1 MIWPHEQAA
10 VTADAHDRQIRV
22 TTANVDE
29 AALDLVDLRR
39 AGLTIDA
46 VEVDGQ
52 TLAAP
57 PADYA
62 HLRRREH
69 RWSIDG
75 CDARPE
81 FDRTRYEAGGLTTL
95 YQRGSL
101 LIVAPTRYRTVAE
114 QLARRDTLVQNPF
127 VSIPIKR
134 DVDVTDADL
143 ADNNL
148 IIIGGPA
155 HNALA
160 ARLLDDQ
167 PDMPVKNNQLIVG
180 DKRYPLQDHI
190 AAMLRPNPWAPQHRI
205 WWIVSDQPSLFT
217 ADNPVLGPFH
227 YLQRQPD
234 LVVVGQSADRVI
246 DARGYDNH
254 WRPEWRNLTP

>member
-1 MIWPHEQAA
+1 MSSDLEYPHLFAAAACLAGASRDQREQNLLNLPLLILHGLDDPIVRYDEATALNVMNLRNAGAPVTLATIPATGHGLSLTGVEDWLLRQQRQPTPTRVIGRTRQTSPQPLRNHWVTLLALIWPHEQAA

-69 RWSIDG
+69 RWRIDG

-101 LIVAPTRYRTVAE
+101 LIVA
-114 QLARRDTLVQNPF
+114 Q
-127 VSIPIKR
+127 
-134 DVDVTDADL
+134 
-143 ADNNL
+143 
-148 IIIGGPA
+148 IGRA
-155 HNALA
+155 SC
-160 ARLLDDQ
+160 RE
-167 PDMPVKNNQLIVG
+167 
-180 DKRYPLQDHI
+180 
-190 AAMLRPNPWAPQHRI
+190 
-205 WWIVSDQPSLFT
+205 
-217 ADNPVLGPFH
+217 
-227 YLQRQPD
+227 
-234 LVVVGQSADRVI
+234 RV
-246 DARGYDNH
+246 
-254 WRPEWRNLTP
+254 